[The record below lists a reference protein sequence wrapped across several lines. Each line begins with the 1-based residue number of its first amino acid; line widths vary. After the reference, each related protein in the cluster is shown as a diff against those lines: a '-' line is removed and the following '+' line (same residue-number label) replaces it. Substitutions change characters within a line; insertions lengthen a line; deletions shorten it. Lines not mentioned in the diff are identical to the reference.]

1 MESWWLPTWQPLLV
15 LLPTMLLLY
24 HTVSSWPRGERCLP
38 LPPGPRGLPFVGNIL
53 HTSDMTHRGLAQ
65 LASRYGGLLHLR
77 LGRLRTVVVS
87 TPEMARLVLH
97 VNDRAFAD
105 RPTTA
110 AIDYLTYDRAD
121 MVFAPYGPL
130 WRQLRK
136 LCINKL
142 FNRRRAASWD
152 AVHDGVDSLLRE
164 VAKNSGAVVNVG
176 ELVFGMSMK
185 ITLRAALGMRN
196 EGKDAAEL
204 VAVLKEFSE
213 MFGASNLADYVP
225 WVGWLDVQGF
235 NRRMVA
241 ARAAL
246 DRLIDRAIDEHLE
259 HPKPVDAADA
269 DMVDGM
275 LSFLDVDDMPECPG
289 VGAATTKYI
298 DGADACA
305 GMLRLSRDNIKATI
319 MDVLFGGTE
328 TSATTIEW
336 AMSELMSNPEE
347 MKRVQDELAEV
358 VGLHRQVK
366 ESDLIGDKLPYF
378 RCVVKETLRMHPPAP
393 LLHHEAGEDC
403 DVAGYRVPKKT
414 RVLINVWAIGR
425 NASVWGDDPDAFRP
439 ARFGSGTDNAET
451 DYRGGHFHLLP
462 FGSGRRSCPGMQLG
476 MLEVELA
483 LARLLHGFDWSLPGG
498 TAGSAGELDME
509 DTYGLTAPRA
519 VRLSAVPVPRLSHL

>member
-24 HTVSSWPRGERCLP
+24 HTVSSWHCGERCLP

-97 VNDRAFAD
+97 V
-105 RPTTA
+105 
-110 AIDYLTYDRAD
+110 
-121 MVFAPYGPL
+121 
-130 WRQLRK
+130 
-136 LCINKL
+136 
-142 FNRRRAASWD
+142 
-152 AVHDGVDSLLRE
+152 
-164 VAKNSGAVVNVG
+164 AKNSGAVVNVG

-196 EGKDAAEL
+196 EGEDAADL

-225 WVGWLDVQGF
+225 WVGWMDVQGI

-246 DRLIDRAIDEHLE
+246 DRLIDRAIDEHLA
-259 HPKPVDAADA
+259 HPKPVDATDA

-275 LSFLDVDDMPECPG
+275 LFFLDEMPECPG
-289 VGAATTKYI
+289 VGAATAKYM

-347 MKRVQDELAEV
+347 MRRMQDELAES
-358 VGLHRQVK
+358 GCTARSRRATSLAT
-366 ESDLIGDKLPYF
+366 SCLTSGATSLA
-378 RCVVKETLRMHPPAP
+378 TLRMHPPEP

-425 NASVWGDDPDAFRP
+425 DASAWGDDPDAFRP
-439 ARFGSGTDNAET
+439 ARFGPGTDNAET

-476 MLEVELA
+476 MLAVELA

-498 TAGSAGELDME
+498 TGSAGELDME
-509 DTYGLTAPRA
+509 ETYGLTAPRA

>member
-24 HTVSSWPRGERCLP
+24 HTVSSWNCGERCLP

-97 VNDRAFAD
+97 V
-105 RPTTA
+105 T
-110 AIDYLTYDRAD
+110 
-121 MVFAPYGPL
+121 
-130 WRQLRK
+130 
-136 LCINKL
+136 
-142 FNRRRAASWD
+142 
-152 AVHDGVDSLLRE
+152 
-164 VAKNSGAVVNVG
+164 KNSGAVVNVG

-196 EGKDAAEL
+196 EGEDAADL

-225 WVGWLDVQGF
+225 WVGWMDVQGI

-246 DRLIDRAIDEHLE
+246 DRLIDRAIDEHLA
-259 HPKPVDAADA
+259 HPKPVDATDA

-275 LSFLDVDDMPECPG
+275 LFFLDDMPECPG
-289 VGAATTKYI
+289 VGAATAKYM

-336 AMSELMSNPEE
+336 AISELMSNPEE
-347 MKRVQDELAEV
+347 MRRVQDELAEV
-358 VGLHRQVK
+358 VGLHRQVT
-366 ESDLIGDKLPYF
+366 ESDLTGDKLPYF

-414 RVLINVWAIGR
+414 RVLIKRV
-425 NASVWGDDPDAFRP
+425 GDRP
-439 ARFGSGTDNAET
+439 ARFGPGTDNAET

-476 MLEVELA
+476 MLAVELA

-498 TAGSAGELDME
+498 TGTGGETIFRRSADFHNSPGCNKNR
-509 DTYGLTAPRA
+509 G
-519 VRLSAVPVPRLSHL
+519 